1 MQQAPLSF
9 TICQSLLN
17 FVFIESM
24 LLSSHLILCHSFLL
38 LPLIF
43 PIIRVFSNELA
54 LHIKWPNYW
63 SFSFLISPSNDYSG
77 MISFRIYWLDVFA
90 VQETLRGLFQHH
102 NSRYKFFGVQPFLW
116 SNSHL
121 YMTTGKTIA
130 LTVWIFDCK
139 VISLFFNLLSRFVIA
154 FLRRSKHFFI
164 SKLQSPSAVT
174 LESKKIKSITAS
186 TFSPFICPE
195 VMGLNVMILVFV
207 MLSFNVNFYILLF
220 HPHQEVP

>member
-24 LLSSHLILCHSFLL
+24 LLSSHLILCHSLHL
-38 LPLIF
+38 LPSIF
-43 PIIRVFSNELA
+43 PITRVFSNELA

-77 MISFRIYWLDVFA
+77 MISFRIYWFGVFA
-90 VQETLRGLFQHH
+90 VQETLRGFLQHH

-116 SNSHL
+116 SNSHP

-139 VISLFFNLLSRFVIA
+139 VISLIFNLLS
-154 FLRRSKHFFI
+154 S
-164 SKLQSPSAVT
+164 
-174 LESKKIKSITAS
+174 
-186 TFSPFICPE
+186 FS
-195 VMGLNVMILVFV
+195 
-207 MLSFNVNFYILLF
+207 S
-220 HPHQEVP
+220 